1 MGSSHYPWAQSET
14 FGLVAGNARLMQLR
28 ACRRALFKP
37 PQRYRSAEW
46 GDPAHWRVL
55 VGDMLIFL
63 GHVWAFGESIAL
75 CLLRRGIV
83 GSSH

>member
-1 MGSSHYPWAQSET
+1 MPAGSLQASAALSE
-14 FGLVAGNARLMQLR
+14 
-28 ACRRALFKP
+28 RRV
-37 PQRYRSAEW
+37 